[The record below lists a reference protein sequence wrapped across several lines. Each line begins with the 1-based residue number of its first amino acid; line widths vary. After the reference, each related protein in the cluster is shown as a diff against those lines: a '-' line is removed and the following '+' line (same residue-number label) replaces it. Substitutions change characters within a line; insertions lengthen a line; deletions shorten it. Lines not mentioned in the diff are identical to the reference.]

1 MEDLRY
7 QLDLMKAM
15 NQKLSDTERMYR
27 LLCETSEDAFLY
39 YSFETNRYTTLG
51 NWSQFFD
58 FKVEKARD
66 IQQLFDVI
74 EDEYMIP
81 VRDAIYIEKK
91 KLKKISD
98 ECRLKDRKTWLQV
111 NVYITYNEAE
121 EPEEKLI
128 RFRNVTKSKGQN
140 DELVYMTYY
149 DLLTGLYNRNYFVKL
164 LGEFVRKAY
173 EEKSIVSVMYMDLD
187 DFKKINDGME
197 LIVADEIVQQFGQFL
212 ATLSSEDVIVCHM
225 YNDVY
230 AIAIY
235 NPCGTR
241 SVEHIYHA
249 IQERLKNTFLLS
261 TGQEI
266 TITVSIGVAE
276 YPEATKSALELIN
289 CAEIVMYKAK
299 SLGKNLIQ
307 YFESSILQDFLE
319 NVTIE
324 NKLKE
329 AVFQKN
335 FMLHFQPQYY
345 ISNNR
350 LRGVEALIRWK
361 DEDGKMISPNVFI
374 PIAERNGAIIPIGT
388 WVLEESIRNFANW
401 KKQYS
406 YPMIMSINISAIQY
420 KKSNFVSQLL
430 EFLHYYEVKPQEIEL
445 EITESILID
454 DFKKVTEKLCLLRE
468 YGIRVALDDFGTGFS
483 SLAYLK
489 GLPIDTLKI
498 DKSFIDTVLSDK
510 STQII
515 IESIITMVKNLGYE
529 VIAEGVEEK
538 AQYEYLK
545 SVHCDI
551 IQGYYLGK
559 PMEADRIQEI
569 LKKSKSEEAANGL
582 V

>member
-15 NQKLSDTERMYR
+15 NQKLTDTEKMYR
-27 LLCETSEDAFLY
+27 LLCKTSEDAFLY
-39 YSFETNRYTTLG
+39 YSFESNRYTTLG
-51 NWSQFFD
+51 NWEQFFD
-58 FKVEKARD
+58 FKVDNPK
-66 IQQLFDVI
+66 DVHGLYDAV
-74 EDEYMIP
+74 EQEYIIP
-81 VRDAIYIEKK
+81 MRDALYLEKK
-91 KLKKISD
+91 ELESIVHEFRLSD
-98 ECRLKDRKTWLQV
+98 EKTWV
-111 NVYITYNEAE
+111 EMKVHVIYDATGA
-121 EPEEKLI
+121 PEEKLI
-128 RFRNVTKSKGQN
+128 RFRNITKAKDQN

-173 EEKSIVSVMYMDLD
+173 DEKAIVSVMYMDLD

-197 LIVADEIVQQFGQFL
+197 LIVADELVQQFGQYLSTF
-212 ATLSSEDVIVCHM
+212 SSENVIVCHM

-235 NPCGTR
+235 NPCGNR
-241 SVEHIYHA
+241 SVEHICHA
-249 IQERLKNTFLLS
+249 IQERLKTPFSVS

-266 TITVSIGVAE
+266 AITISIGVAE

-299 SLGKNLIQ
+299 TLGKNLVQ
-307 YFESSILQDFLE
+307 YFESSILNDFLE
-319 NVTIE
+319 NITIE

-345 ISNNR
+345 TRNDG

-374 PIAERNGAIIPIGT
+374 PIAERNGAIIPIGE

-401 KKQYS
+401 KKQFD

-420 KKSNFVSQLL
+420 KKSDFVSQLL
-430 EFLHYYEVKPQEIEL
+430 GFLQYYEVKPQEIEL

-454 DFKKVTEKLCLLRE
+454 DFKKVTEKLCILRE

-515 IESIITMVKNLGYE
+515 IESIISMVKNLGYE
-529 VIAEGVEEK
+529 VIAEGVEDQ
-538 AQYEYLK
+538 AQYEYLS
-545 SVHCDI
+545 SVCCDV
-551 IQGYYLGK
+551 IQGYYLAK
-559 PMEADRIQEI
+559 PMDASGIEAI
-569 LKKSKSEEAANGL
+569 LMKYMI
-582 V
+582 

>member
-15 NQKLSDTERMYR
+15 NRKLSDTEKMYR

-39 YSFETNRYTTLG
+39 YSFENNRYTTLG
-51 NWSQFFD
+51 SWGDFFD
-58 FKVEKARD
+58 FKVDNPKD
-66 IQQLFDVI
+66 VHQLFDAV
-74 EDEYMIP
+74 EEEYIIP
-81 VRDAIYIEKK
+81 MRDTLYAEKRN
-91 KLKKISD
+91 LEKINNEFLLS
-98 ECRLKDRKTWLQV
+98 DRKTWIKMSV
-111 NVYITYNEAE
+111 NITYDAMGA
-121 EPEEKLI
+121 PQEKMI
-128 RFRNVTKSKGQN
+128 RFRNITKSKSQN

-187 DFKKINDGME
+187 DFKKVNDGME

-212 ATLSSEDVIVCHM
+212 ATLSDDDIIACHM

-235 NPCGTR
+235 NPCGTK
-241 SVEHIYHA
+241 SVEHVCHA
-249 IQERLKNTFLLS
+249 IQERLKTPFSVS
-261 TGQEI
+261 TGQEVAL
-266 TITVSIGVAE
+266 TISIGVAE
-276 YPEATKSALELIN
+276 YPEATKSALELIS

-299 SLGKNLIQ
+299 ASGKNLVQ
-307 YFESSILQDFLE
+307 YFESSILNDFVE

-329 AVFQKN
+329 AVFSKN

-345 ISNNR
+345 TNSNK

-401 KKQYS
+401 KKQFGYS
-406 YPMIMSINISAIQY
+406 MIMSINISAIQY
-420 KKSNFVSQLL
+420 KKDDFVSQLL
-430 EFLHYYEVKPQEIEL
+430 GFLQYYDVKPQEIEL

-454 DFKKVTEKLCLLRE
+454 DFKKVTEKLHLLRD

-515 IESIITMVKNLGYE
+515 IESITNMVKNLGYE
-529 VIAEGVEEK
+529 VIAEGVEEES
-538 AQYEYLK
+538 QFEYLK
-545 SVHCDI
+545 SIHCDV

-559 PMEADRIQEI
+559 PMETSGIESI
-569 LKKSKSEEAANGL
+569 LQQVNTDSE
-582 V
+582 